1 MRPASRNE
9 HEIPRTAITDGERAF
24 RALLALP
31 RDDECSAVGVDGS
44 GTVLPVSTDDARCL
58 LVRGA
63 EGWRPAAH
71 ATAESRAVLELYLPV
86 RCHSGTLT
94 VAHLGQSLDGR
105 IATASGDSF
114 YVTGAANLL
123 HLQRMRAL
131 CDAVLV
137 GAGTVAADDPRLT
150 VRVGAGAQPVRVVLD
165 PRRRLGPDRRIFS
178 DSAASTLLVVDAA
191 LARRGERHGDAEV
204 VGVPVRDGRL
214 ALDVLLGEL
223 RARGLC
229 SVFVEGGGTTVSRFL
244 EAGLLDRLQVAV
256 APLVIGVGRPGLDVP
271 GCERMRDCLRA
282 AHRVFRMGDD
292 VLIDC
297 DLRRPPNGSAAAPEL
312 VRVL

>member
-1 MRPASRNE
+1 MRRPSRNDD
-9 HEIPRTAITDGERAF
+9 EIFRSAITDGERAF

-31 RDDECSAVGVDGS
+31 RDGESRSIGVDGS
-44 GTVLPVSTDDARCL
+44 GTVLPVSADDARCL

-63 EGWRPAAH
+63 EGWCPAAH
-71 ATAESRAVLELYLPV
+71 VTAESRAVLELYLPV
-86 RCHSGTLT
+86 RCHSGSLA

-137 GAGTVAADDPRLT
+137 GAGTVAVDDPRLT
-150 VRVGAGAQPVRVVLD
+150 VRSIEGAQPVRVVLD
-165 PRRRLGPDRRIFS
+165 PRRRLGPDLRVFS
-178 DSAASTLLVVDAA
+178 DGAAPTLLVVDEA
-191 LARRGERHGDAEV
+191 LARRGERHGNAEI

-214 ALDVLLGEL
+214 ALEVLLDEL
-223 RARGLC
+223 RTRGLR

-244 EAGLLDRLQVAV
+244 EAGLLDRLQVAI
-256 APLVIGVGRPGLDVP
+256 APVVIGGGRPGLDVP
-271 GCERMRDCLRA
+271 GCDRMRDCMRA
-282 AHRVFRMGDD
+282 AHRVFRMGGDM
-292 VLIDC
+292 LIDC
-297 DLRRPPNGSAAAPEL
+297 DLRSPPNGSADASEL